1 MLFVLGRTDICGL
14 ACNLTMQFNMGA
26 VIFGLFLTAIS
37 INLVGM
43 SLKQKIVWIGMVF
56 LAIGIRIFS
65 RFPEAVEKYYSN
77 GLYPVTARIQRLLFG
92 WVPFSVGDLFYGAT
106 AIWLVYGLI
115 CLVRRII
122 RKQADR
128 VYAFGLIRRTVL
140 FLLCLYVIF
149 NLFWG
154 LNYDRKGIAMQLQLE
169 VKPYSTGELTDL
181 VQVIA
186 ERLNV
191 LDSASLSRRGELKSK
206 GKLFS
211 GAIQSYG
218 SLAAQDPRFAYP
230 SPSVKPSVFSYL
242 GNYLGF
248 GGYYNP
254 FSGEAQVNTTLPL
267 FTQPYTTC
275 HEIGHQLG
283 YAKENEAN
291 FAGYLSARASKDPA
305 FRYSVYFDMYLYAA
319 RELYVRDSNLLK
331 PLKAQLKPA
340 IRQDFRE
347 LQQFN
352 RKYENPMEP
361 VIQGLYGRYLRANRQ
376 AHGIMTY
383 NEVIAWLIAYGKK
396 NGKEA
401 I

>member
-1 MLFVLGRTDICGL
+1 MSVKRKI
-14 ACNLTMQFNMGA
+14 AWIA
-26 VIFGLFLTAIS
+26 VIF
-37 INLVGM
+37 
-43 SLKQKIVWIGMVF
+43 
-56 LAIGIRIFS
+56 LAVSIRIFS
-65 RFPEAVEKYYSN
+65 LFPGAVEKYYSN
-77 GLYPVTARIQRLLFG
+77 GLYPVTARLQRLLFG
-92 WVPFSVGDLFYGAT
+92 WVPFSVGDIFYGAM
-106 AIWLVYGLI
+106 AIWLVYGLVS
-115 CLVRRII
+115 LVLTIV

-128 VYAFGLIRRTVL
+128 RYIFGLVRRTVF
-140 FLLCLYVIF
+140 FLLSVYVIF

-154 LNYDRKGIAMQLQLE
+154 LNYDRKGIADQLDLE
-169 VKPYSTGELTDL
+169 VKPYSTVELADL

-186 ERLNV
+186 ERLNT
-191 LDSASLSRRGELKSK
+191 LDSVSLTRREELNSK
-206 GKLFS
+206 QNLFN

-218 SLAAQDPRFAYP
+218 RLAGQDPRFAYP
-230 SPSVKPSVFSYL
+230 SPSVKSSIFSYL

-291 FAGYLSARASKDPA
+291 FAGYLSARVSQDPA
-305 FRYSVYFDMYLYAA
+305 FQYSVYFDMYLYAA
-319 RELYVRDSNLLK
+319 RELYIRDSTLLK
-331 PLKAQLKPA
+331 PIKAQLKPA

-347 LQQFN
+347 LQRFN

-361 VIQGLYGRYLRANRQ
+361 LVQRLYGRYLKANRQ

-383 NEVIAWLIAYGKK
+383 NEVIAWLIAYSKK
-396 NGKEA
+396 NGRET

>member
-1 MLFVLGRTDICGL
+1 
-14 ACNLTMQFNMGA
+14 
-26 VIFGLFLTAIS
+26 
-37 INLVGM
+37 M
-43 SLKQKIVWIGMVF
+43 SVNRKIVWIGMIF

-92 WVPFSVGDLFYGAT
+92 WVPFSVGDIFYGAA
-106 AIWLVYGLI
+106 AIWLVYGLVS
-115 CLVRRII
+115 LVRKII
-122 RKQADR
+122 KKQADR
-128 VYAFGLIRRTVL
+128 RYIFGLVRRTVF
-140 FLLCLYVIF
+140 FLLSVYVIF

-154 LNYDRKGIAMQLQLE
+154 LNYDRKGIADQLDLE
-169 VKPYSTGELTDL
+169 VRSYSTGELADL
-181 VQVIA
+181 VQVIT
-186 ERLNV
+186 ERLNT
-191 LDSASLSRRGELKSK
+191 LDSASLTRRGALNSK
-206 GKLFS
+206 HNLFS
-211 GAIQSYG
+211 GAVASYG
-218 SLAAQDPRFAYP
+218 SLAVLDPRFAYP

-267 FTQPYTTC
+267 FTQPFTAC

-291 FAGYLSARASKDPA
+291 FAGYLSARASNDPA

-319 RELYVRDSNLLK
+319 RELYIRDSNLLK
-331 PLKAQLKPA
+331 PIKAQLKPA

-352 RKYENPMEP
+352 RRYENPMEP
-361 VIQGLYGRYLRANRQ
+361 VIQRLYGRYLRANRQ
-376 AHGIMTY
+376 SHGIMTY
-383 NEVIAWLIAYGKK
+383 NEVIAWLIAYSKK
-396 NGKEA
+396 NGREA